1 MVSSQSI
8 KRKESENIITMSTG
22 TTKKSKKR
30 SRHHDV
36 LPWKS
41 VTVGLSEP
49 SSETNHYDSGSED
62 NNDDE
67 HNLASQRKN
76 KKPSSSKR
84 SKNDDDLEAQPNEE
98 VGMFYGLEVI
108 DGSQYE
114 VQTRNDT
121 KYMVMRG
128 TSSNSKNNQND
139 HDDDTD
145 EAKETTPLDEP
156 AKKKKTKKSK
166 KSKLAATT
174 EELSSKEDM
183 AKTKPS
189 KKQPETDSHDDR
201 GNSSTEDHNVE
212 ENPQSEVMEQEET
225 PSGPKKKKRKKKKK
239 KSKASKDT
247 NATTS
252 EQNSASTTTPQ
263 HHQDKEDENLQQI
276 QALQT
281 SWTVATGGVVLDES
295 LCSSLLKQH
304 FWTPT
309 PIQSATLPAALL
321 GRRNVVGAAA
331 TGSGKTL
338 AYMLPILQ
346 YLIDQQ
352 RQQHKKDQDDVSTAG
367 GEDQQE
373 QQSFIV
379 LQALILTP
387 TRELAL
393 QVSRECDKLI
403 PKKKWVGS
411 IIGGLAE
418 QKQHR
423 ILESVKPPILVATP
437 GRLWEL
443 MSSGEHAHLKN
454 LERIKFL
461 VIDEADRMVNQG
473 SYPQLTKILDA
484 VHNANPLDENEEDL
498 DDLGEDELDDPD
510 RLLGLPGIP
519 GEAKVQMLN
528 GDILQKLKQ
537 QRGGSNDGDS
547 SDEEDVPEP
556 IEIDDDEFQ
565 RLQAEQEV
573 DMEDDQQHDDEE
585 LSLPPPPPVQ
595 RQTFVY
601 SATLTLLASPEYKP
615 KPQNKKSKNKKG
627 KAATVEGAI
636 AEILEKARAGGET
649 KVVDL
654 TSDHKSSSKM
664 KSTAK
669 QSAKVDKIAT
679 QNEVED
685 VSETGFSKRLPPGLT
700 LRQIQCTQKH
710 KDSHLYAYL
719 ITTVQGTSGPCL
731 VFCNSIAAVRRV
743 GATLQALRLPVRI
756 LHANMPQKARF
767 KALESIR
774 RPGSRDIVVA
784 TDVAARGLDIPSVST
799 VIHYDVARATDTF
812 VHRAGR
818 TARGMGE
825 TAVGSSLSLVAP
837 AEEKAHS
844 KICEALGSKRLF
856 ENGSLDGRLLTSAQE
871 RVSLASKIVTCDNE
885 ETKTQK
891 QNKWFQQ
898 AAEEAGL
905 DLDED
910 LLDDGLAGGNERER
924 QQLHQAKAAR
934 AQLRELLAIPMQTQR
949 FGKFLSV
956 NSAVHS
962 DKVKPYIV
970 HDTAVHKK
978 SKKNRKKRKAGSA

>member
-1 MVSSQSI
+1 MVSLGSI
-8 KRKESENIITMSTG
+8 REGEGSDTMSTI
-22 TTKKSKKR
+22 TTKRKKGKKR
-30 SRHHDV
+30 GRHHES
-36 LPWKS
+36 LPWQS
-41 VTVGLSEP
+41 VTVGLAEP
-49 SSETNHYDSGSED
+49 SSSETNHYDS
-62 NNDDE
+62 DDGE
-67 HNLASQRKN
+67 QDLTGDQKRK
-76 KKPSSSKR
+76 SSK
-84 SKNDDDLEAQPNEE
+84 KNSNKRIRDDLEEQPNED

-108 DGSQYE
+108 DGSQYTVE
-114 VQTRNDT
+114 TRNDT
-121 KYMVMRG
+121 KYMVMHG
-128 TSSNSKNNQND
+128 SQSDTNTDMKNDVAQI
-139 HDDDTD
+139 
-145 EAKETTPLDEP
+145 EAKPSSTADEP
-156 AKKKKTKKSK
+156 IKKTKKPK
-166 KSKLAATT
+166 KKKQQKLTT
-174 EELSSKEDM
+174 AEESIPSERTNTKK
-183 AKTKPS
+183 AKAKKTKQT
-189 KKQPETDSHDDR
+189 KNDDK
-201 GNSSTEDHNVE
+201 GDSSTSSHNVQKKA
-212 ENPQSEVMEQEET
+212 QSEEMIEVGNET
-225 PSGPKKKKRKKKKK
+225 STATAAESSSSGPKKKKRKKKKK
-239 KSKASKDT
+239 SKASK
-247 NATTS
+247 ATT
-252 EQNSASTTTPQ
+252 EQDSIAATSTTKPQ
-263 HHQDKEDENLQQI
+263 HEQDKNTQEQI

-295 LCSSLLKQH
+295 LCYSLLQQN

-352 RQQHKKDQDDVSTAG
+352 NQKDEASAENV
-367 GEDQQE
+367 E
-373 QQSFIV
+373 QQKQPFNV
-379 LQALILTP
+379 LQALVLTP

-423 ILESVKPPILVATP
+423 ILEFVKPPILVATP

-443 MSSGEHAHLKN
+443 MSTGEHAHLAN

-473 SYPQLTKILDA
+473 SYPQLSKILDA
-484 VHNANPLDENEEDL
+484 VHNANPLDEDEEDL
-498 DDLGEDELDDPD
+498 DDCNEDDLDDPD

-519 GEAKVQMLN
+519 GEAKVRMLN
-528 GDILQKLKQ
+528 DDILQQLQ
-537 QRGGSNDGDS
+537 HQRGGDNDGDT
-547 SDEEDVPEP
+547 SDEDNEDDVPEP
-556 IEIDDDEFQ
+556 MEMDDEEFH

-573 DMEDDQQHDDEE
+573 DMEDHQQHEDEE

-595 RQTFVY
+595 RQTFIY
-601 SATLTLLASPEYKP
+601 SATLTLLPSPEYKP
-615 KPQNKKSKNKKG
+615 KQKKKKSKNKKG
-627 KAATVEGAI
+627 KAVTVEGAI

-654 TSDHKSSSKM
+654 TSDQKSFDTNKSKSAAKNSSKADRV
-664 KSTAK
+664 THDNI
-669 QSAKVDKIAT
+669 QDAT
-679 QNEVED
+679 
-685 VSETGFSKRLPPGLT
+685 ETGLSKRLPPGLT
-700 LRQIQCTQKH
+700 LRQIECTQRH

-743 GATLQALRLPVRI
+743 GATLQALRLPVRT

-774 RPGSRDIVVA
+774 RPQSRDIVVA
-784 TDVAARGLDIPSVST
+784 TDVASRGLDIPSVST

-825 TAVGSSLSLVAP
+825 KAVGSSLSLVSA
-837 AEEKAHS
+837 AEERAQEN
-844 KICEALGSKRLF
+844 ICEALGSKRLF
-856 ENGSLDGRLLTSAQE
+856 ENGSIDGRLLTLAQE
-871 RVSLASKIVTCDNE
+871 RVSLASKIVTCDSE

-891 QNKWFQQ
+891 QNKWYEQ

-910 LLDDGLAGGNERER
+910 LLEDGLAGGDERER
-924 QQLHQAKAAR
+924 QKLHQAKAAR
-934 AQLRELLAIPMQTQR
+934 AQLRAMLAVPMQTQR

-956 NSAVHS
+956 NSAVHN
-962 DKVKPYIV
+962 DKVTPYV
-970 HDTAVHKK
+970 VQDTTGHKK
-978 SKKNRKKRKAGSA
+978 SKRNRKKRKAGSA